1 MILLAIDVAVF
12 DEHARP
18 ACLEIDAPCNAA
30 FGTAVGRRRAS
41 ASRICSFHFFS
52 LKLFIMAEELA
63 DFGFPESLCTAAMQQ
78 SFLTSTEERV
88 EWILS
93 NIDTGDELERST
105 LQQQQ
110 DDDEEFKMVILIRS
124 DLGMSP
130 GKVAS
135 QCVHAALGC
144 VRQFTSTMPYQTKLQ
159 AWELTGEKVV
169 CLRCDTLAEMQNYF
183 TVARSRDIPV
193 HAVHDAGRTE
203 IAPGSITCLAIGPDT
218 TTRIDGV
225 TGTLRLY

>member
-1 MILLAIDVAVF
+1 
-12 DEHARP
+12 
-18 ACLEIDAPCNAA
+18 
-30 FGTAVGRRRAS
+30 
-41 ASRICSFHFFS
+41 
-52 LKLFIMAEELA
+52 MAEELA
-63 DFGFPESLCTAAMQQ
+63 DFGFPESLCAAAMRQ
-78 SFLTSTEERV
+78 SFLSSTEERV

-93 NIDTGDELERST
+93 NIDTSDELESST

-110 DDDEEFKMVILIRS
+110 EDDEYKMVILIRS

-130 GKVAS
+130 GKMAS

-144 VRQFTSTMPYQTKLQ
+144 VRQFTSAMPYQTKLQ
-159 AWELTGEKVV
+159 AWESTGEKVV
-169 CLRCDTLAEMQNYF
+169 CLRCDTLAEMQTFLN
-183 TVARSRDIPV
+183 VARTQNIPV
-193 HAVHDAGRTE
+193 HAVRDAGRTE